1 VTAFVIVSAA
11 MLAAVVLWL
20 ALPLLRP
27 KADIDVAASRSERRA
42 TTVVLAL
49 IVPVL
54 AAGLYAGLSNWDWQK
69 TEADQAAVADME
81 DMLKKLED
89 KLASE
94 PNDVTG
100 WLLLGR
106 SYAALGRYPRAA
118 EAYQRAYDLTNGE
131 SVEAVTGLGEALA
144 LTDQASLAG
153 RAGQLFEA
161 ALAREPNNPKA
172 LWYGSMSALQLGDL
186 RRGRDRLQQ
195 LLSLGPPDAL
205 RTVLER
211 QIQDLDQQLGEAG
224 EAPSAGAESGSES
237 QSQQRRIRVAVTL
250 SPQIQQQLGQPMAL
264 FVLARRPEGSGP
276 PLAVKRLSS
285 SDIPV
290 TVELSES
297 DAMIAGMNIASTPKV
312 QVVARLSKSGTP
324 QAQSGDFYGEADY
337 EFGKDGG
344 TLNIMID
351 RTVP

>member
-1 VTAFVIVSAA
+1 VTVFVILSAA
-11 MLAAVVLWL
+11 MLAAVVLWM

-27 KADIDVAASRSERRA
+27 KAEVDAAGTRSERRA
-42 TTVVLAL
+42 TTLVLAV
-49 IVPVL
+49 IVPVM
-54 AAGLYAGLSNWDWQK
+54 AAGMYAALSNWDWKK
-69 TEADQAAVADME
+69 TEADQAAAADME
-81 DMLKKLED
+81 GMLEKLEE
-89 KLASE
+89 KLAAD
-94 PNDVTG
+94 PDDATG

-106 SYAALGRYPRAA
+106 SYAALGRFPRAA
-118 EAYQRAYDLTNGE
+118 EAYQRAYDLTGGE
-131 SVEAVTGLGEALA
+131 NVEAITGLGEALA
-144 LTDQASLAG
+144 LTDQAALSG
-153 RAGQLFEA
+153 RAGQLFET
-161 ALAREPNNPKA
+161 ALELEPSNPKA

-186 RRGRDRLQQ
+186 RRGRDRLQA

-205 RTVLER
+205 RSVLER
-211 QIQDLDQQLGEAG
+211 QIQDLNQQLGESG
-224 EAPSAGAESGSES
+224 EGAAPSGPGGSPT
-237 QSQQRRIRVAVTL
+237 QGGQRSVRVAVTL
-250 SPQIQQQLGQPMAL
+250 SPQVQQQLREPRSL

-290 TVELSES
+290 TVELTES
-297 DAMIAGMNIASTPKV
+297 DAMIAGMSIASMPRV

-324 QAQSGDFYGEADY
+324 QAQSGDFYGQADY